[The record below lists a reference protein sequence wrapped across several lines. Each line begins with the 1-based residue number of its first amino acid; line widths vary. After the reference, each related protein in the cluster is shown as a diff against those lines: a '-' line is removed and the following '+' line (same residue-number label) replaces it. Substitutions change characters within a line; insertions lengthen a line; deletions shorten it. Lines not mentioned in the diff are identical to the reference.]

1 MATRR
6 STTTFHLAVLLA
18 AAPLLLGCAAGADPA
33 PRSAETLEGTRDT
46 DQPSRSAARAPLRT
60 RLLDAAALPR
70 VDGKTWVAVRTA
82 QQEPQ
87 SLAGTCHRF
96 SMLSIGAVHA
106 AHRGFASRDGDAR
119 ADHLVATFADAK
131 TAWRAYEVLRSWHA
145 GCAGALRDYDRRDV
159 GPLREVDTARGQ
171 AHRYVLGYGPS
182 PDRPRVGVRDAEG
195 LALVGRRVTVLR
207 MTWPEGR
214 GPQREPMAAVLR
226 AAVSRLV

>member
-6 STTTFHLAVLLA
+6 STTTIHLAVLLA
-18 AAPLLLGCAAGADPA
+18 AGPLLLGCAAGAEPA

-46 DQPSRSAARAPLRT
+46 DQPSRSAARVTLRT

-70 VDGKTWVAVRTA
+70 VEGRPWVAVRTA
-82 QQEPQ
+82 QQEPR

-106 AHRGFASRDGDAR
+106 AHRSFRSQDGDVR

-131 TAWRAYEVLRSWHA
+131 TAWRAYEVLRSWHS
-145 GCAGALRDYDRRDV
+145 GCAGVLRDYDRHYV
-159 GPLREVDTARGQ
+159 GPLREVDTSRGQ
-171 AHRYVLGYGPS
+171 AQRYVLGYGPS
-182 PDRPRVGVRDAEG
+182 PDRPRVDVRDAEG
-195 LALVGRRVTVLR
+195 LALVGRHVTVLR
-207 MTWPEGR
+207 MTRPDGR
-214 GPQREPMAAVLR
+214 GPEREPMAAALR